1 MSRAATEYR
10 RCNTLTPLSSE
21 LERAERWAR
30 AHSSARAVWDA
41 KDYAERFSIFSAV
54 IPVGDLAWACLRWND
69 KQTEQKT

>member
-1 MSRAATEYR
+1 MIPASQAAHFFVGGRPIALTAPLEQYG
-10 RCNTLTPLSSE
+10 TL
-21 LERAERWAR
+21 
-30 AHSSARAVWDA
+30 